1 MTTTANCTQ
10 NPLRAPPQRAV
21 ASAPERRS
29 LPVLTLRSVTLT
41 PPAIDPCRRC
51 WHHQRVHHRPPTVSW
66 GCAADN
72 AARRWSVIVPVK
84 ELHAAK
90 SRLNRTDRAD
100 LALAMARD
108 TVRAAAAATAVAEVI
123 VVTDDPR
130 ALKALQGP
138 GVRILP
144 DSPRAGLNAALRHA
158 ADSVLL
164 DSEGEPDTSV
174 AALSADLPALRPA
187 ELDLAL
193 HTAAAYDRA
202 FLADAAGTG
211 TVLLTATAGHE
222 LRPEYGP
229 DSRR

>member
-1 MTTTANCTQ
+1 M
-10 NPLRAPPQRAV
+10 
-21 ASAPERRS
+21 
-29 LPVLTLRSVTLT
+29 
-41 PPAIDPCRRC
+41 
-51 WHHQRVHHRPPTVSW
+51 
-66 GCAADN
+66 
-72 AARRWSVIVPVK
+72 RRWSVIVPVK

-90 SRLNRTDRAD
+90 TRLDRPDRAD
-100 LALAMARD
+100 IALAMARD
-108 TVRAAAAATAVAEVI
+108 TVRAAAAASAVAEVV

-130 ALKALQGP
+130 ALQALQGS

-144 DSPRAGLNAALRHA
+144 DRPRAGLNAALRHA
-158 ADSVLL
+158 ADSLLL
-164 DSEGEPDTSV
+164 DAAGAPGTSV

-193 HTAAAYDRA
+193 HTAAAYGRA

-229 DSRR
+229 GSRQAHLASGAHDLTTEIGERVPGLRRDVDTVADLSAATLLGIGPATSSLP

>member
-1 MTTTANCTQ
+1 
-10 NPLRAPPQRAV
+10 
-21 ASAPERRS
+21 
-29 LPVLTLRSVTLT
+29 
-41 PPAIDPCRRC
+41 
-51 WHHQRVHHRPPTVSW
+51 VSW
-66 GCAADN
+66 GGAADN

-100 LALAMARD
+100 IALAMARD
-108 TVRAAAAATAVAEVI
+108 TVRAAAAATAVAEVV

-158 ADSVLL
+158 AVAVLL
-164 DSEGEPDTSV
+164 DSDGPRDASV

-193 HTAAAYDRA
+193 RTAAAYDRA

-229 DSRR
+229 DSRQAHVASGAHDLTTEIGEQVPGLRRDVDTVADLSAATLLGTGPATSSLH